1 MKKRNGHNDQ
11 QRESKIFNDSTCF
24 CFVRLNFTS
33 SGWCVAPPAVH
44 KMPLP
49 FLPKHTVQYSIWLV
63 CKCEKLEKKKS
74 LIYDREQCDRKTKWL
89 SSIRIS
95 YFNFQ
100 LPSKP
105 TNQRRAWLHFKSF
118 HPPNC
123 IHVCLKNKTSWCS
136 LYCIWIEH
144 FRYLK
149 GSLMHSQPPGF

>member
-1 MKKRNGHNDQ
+1 MTNKENQKY
-11 QRESKIFNDSTCF
+11 STILLV
-24 CFVRLNFTS
+24 FVLFVSTSPLLADVWLPLLFTK
-33 SGWCVAPPAVH
+33 CH
-44 KMPLP
+44 CP
-49 FLPKHTVQYSIWLV
+49 FSPNIQYSTVYGLFANVKNW
-63 CKCEKLEKKKS
+63 KKKS

-100 LPSKP
+100 LPSRP